1 MIQVVETKIFGKIF
15 IYDKVS
21 QKFLVKF
28 KESSGIF
35 VIYNFM
41 EKKKKKKRKM
51 FETLACSA
59 TERFH
64 SLMLFVNI
72 SIVTTIHIARNLLK
86 IMN

>member
-41 EKKKKKKRKM
+41 EKKKKKKK
-51 FETLACSA
+51 EN
-59 TERFH
+59 
-64 SLMLFVNI
+64 V
-72 SIVTTIHIARNLLK
+72 
-86 IMN
+86 